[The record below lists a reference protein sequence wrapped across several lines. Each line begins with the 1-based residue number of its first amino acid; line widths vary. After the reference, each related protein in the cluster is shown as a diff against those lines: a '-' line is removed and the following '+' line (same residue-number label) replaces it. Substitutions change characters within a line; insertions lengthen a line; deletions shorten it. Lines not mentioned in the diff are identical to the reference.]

1 MVEPFRPGLLERMLG
16 GLFRV
21 VNRRIVWHRLGFVG
35 SVVNLVAL
43 RTNLRRFN
51 LCDTESREPEA
62 PSPGGRDVRASRA
75 PNGSYDDLS
84 QPSMGM
90 AGTRFGR
97 NVPLASTFPDA
108 ASLLDPNPRLISRR
122 LLTRDAFIPASTL
135 NVFAG
140 AWVQFMVHDWFSHG
154 KGASPEQVEPIRVP
168 VDEDDPFPEKP
179 MIVPRTQP
187 DPTRGPADEG
197 LPPTFVNVE
206 SHWWD
211 ASQIYGSSDDLVA
224 RVRTDPTTGAP
235 VADGKIH
242 LRPEGL
248 LPRETDKCVHRKEAE
263 LEFTGV
269 NGNWWIGLSALHT
282 LFARE
287 HNAVCDRLKIE
298 FPDRN
303 GDWLFEK
310 ARLIVAALLAKIHT
324 VEWTPALLNTPAL
337 RFGMRGNWW
346 GVLGEEFANAYGRI
360 GSSEV
365 GSGIIGSPT
374 DHHGV
379 RYTLTEEFVAVYRMH
394 SLMRDEF
401 SFRRHGDDRPIRTA
415 TLPEVSADNTH
426 LLYDDVPFLDVF
438 YSLGTQNPG
447 ALALHNYPRH
457 LQNLRRQDSG
467 EPADLAAVEIIR
479 DRERGVPRY
488 CEFRRLLD
496 MKVPETFLELTGGRQ
511 DLAREIEA
519 IYGDLGKVDTM
530 IGMLAEPYPDG
541 FAFSDTAF
549 RIFILMASRRL
560 KSDRF
565 FTQDYTPEIYTQVGL
580 DWVAANTMKTVILRH
595 LPQLAPCLKDVRNAF
610 FPWRTP

>member
-1 MVEPFRPGLLERMLG
+1 MVERFRPGLLERLLG
-16 GLFRV
+16 DVFRV
-21 VNRRIVWHRLGFVG
+21 INRRIVWHRLGFLL
-35 SVVNLVAL
+35 SVINLVAL

-51 LCDTESREPEA
+51 LYDTETREPEA
-62 PSPGGRDVRASRA
+62 PIAEGHDVRATRT
-75 PNGSYDDLS
+75 PNGSYNDLR

-97 NVPLASTFPDA
+97 NVPLNSTYPA
-108 ASLLDPNPRLISRR
+108 VASLLDPNPRVISRT
-122 LLTRDAFIPASTL
+122 LLTRDAFVPASTL
-135 NVFAG
+135 NVFAA

-154 KGASPEQVEPIRVP
+154 RNASPEQVEPIRVP
-168 VDEDDPFPEKP
+168 IDEDDPFPQKP
-179 MIVPRTQP
+179 LIVPRTQP

-197 LPPTFVNVE
+197 KPPTFINVE

-211 ASQIYGSSDDLVA
+211 ASQIYGSNSEVTA
-224 RVRTDPTTGAP
+224 RIRADPASNKP

-242 LRPEGL
+242 LDPAGH
-248 LPRETDKCVHRKEAE
+248 LPRSTDRCVHCQEAE

-287 HNAVCDRLKIE
+287 HNAICDRLKIDYS
-298 FPDRN
+298 DRD
-303 GDWLFEK
+303 GDWLFDK
-310 ARLIVAALLAKIHT
+310 ARLILAALLAKIHT

-346 GVLGEEFANAYGRI
+346 GILGEEYLRAYGRA
-360 GSSEV
+360 STSEV
-365 GSGIIGSPT
+365 VSGIIGSPT

-394 SLMRDEF
+394 SLMRDDF
-401 SFRRHGDDRPIRTA
+401 SFRRHADDRPIRTA
-415 TLPEVSADNTH
+415 TLPEVSASNTH
-426 LLYDDVPFLDVF
+426 LLYADVPFVDVV
-438 YSLGTQNPG
+438 YSLGTLNPG
-447 ALALHNYPRH
+447 ALALHNYPRY

-467 EPADLAAVEIIR
+467 EPADLATVEIIR

-519 IYGDLGKVDTM
+519 VYGDLAKVDTM
-530 IGMLAEPYPDG
+530 IGMLAEPYPEG

-565 FTQDYTPEIYTQVGL
+565 FTEDYTPEVYTQVGL
-580 DWVAANTMKTVILRH
+580 DWIAANTMKTVLLRH
-595 LPQLAPCLKDVRNAF
+595 LPPLAPYLKDVGNAF
-610 FPWRTP
+610 FPWRAA